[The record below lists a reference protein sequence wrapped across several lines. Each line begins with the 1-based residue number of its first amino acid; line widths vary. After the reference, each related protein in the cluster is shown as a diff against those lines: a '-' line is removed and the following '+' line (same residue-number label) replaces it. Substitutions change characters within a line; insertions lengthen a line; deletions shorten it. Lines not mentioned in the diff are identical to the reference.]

1 MDLIINKSA
10 LPLLVSALNDKYA
23 RHFLMIDTDN
33 KTIILA
39 TTNNSF
45 IYCCD
50 GIESIKDK
58 NLKCD
63 ECISVTT
70 LKNLIKAGNH
80 LIFSGGVVNC
90 KFSNKK
96 IASALNT
103 AICDTTINKIIN
115 KYNLKE
121 GESCLDSKLQKIM
134 SNNLKNGSNKQL
146 RSDNDHYVISAVL
159 NEYALITSIKYK

>member
-1 MDLIINKSA
+1 MDLIINKTA
-10 LPLLVSALNDKYA
+10 LPLLVRALNDKYA

-39 TTNNSF
+39 TANNSF
-45 IYCCD
+45 IYCCG

-63 ECISVTT
+63 ECISATA
-70 LKNLIKAGNH
+70 LKNLIKAGDQ
-80 LIFSGGVVNC
+80 LIFSGVVNC

-96 IASALNT
+96 IANSLNP
-103 AICDTTINKIIN
+103 AICDTTINKILN

-121 GESCLDSKLQKIM
+121 CESCCLDPKLQKIM
-134 SNNLKNGSNKQL
+134 SNNLKNGFNKQL

>member
-1 MDLIINKSA
+1 MDLIINKTA
-10 LPLLVSALNDKYA
+10 LPLLISALNDNYA
-23 RHFLMIDTDN
+23 RHFLMIDTSN
-33 KTIILA
+33 KIIILA

-58 NLKCD
+58 NLRCD
-63 ECISVTT
+63 ECISVNA
-70 LKNLIKAGNH
+70 LKNLIKTGDP
-80 LIFSGGVVNC
+80 LIFSGEVNC

-96 IASALNT
+96 IANSLNT
-103 AICDTTINKIIN
+103 AICDTTINKILN

-121 GESCLDSKLQKIM
+121 CESCLDLKLQKIM

-146 RSDNDHYVISAVL
+146 RSDNDHYVINAVL
-159 NEYALITSIKYK
+159 NKYALISSIKYK

>member
-1 MDLIINKSA
+1 MDLIINKTA
-10 LPLLVSALNDKYA
+10 LPLLVSTLNDKYA

-63 ECISVTT
+63 ECISVTA
-70 LKNLIKAGNH
+70 LKNLIKAGDH
-80 LIFSGGVVNC
+80 LIFSDGVVNC

-103 AICDTTINKIIN
+103 AVCDTTINKILN

-121 GESCLDSKLQKIM
+121 CESCLDFKLQKIM

-146 RSDNDHYVISAVL
+146 RSDNDHYVINAVL
-159 NEYALITSIKYK
+159 NEYALITSVKYI

>member
-1 MDLIINKSA
+1 MDLIINKTA
-10 LPLLVSALNDKYA
+10 LPLLVSALNDKCA
-23 RHFLMIDTDN
+23 RHFLMIDTEA

-39 TTNNSF
+39 TANNSF
-45 IYCCD
+45 IYCCN
-50 GIESIKDK
+50 GIESIMNK

-63 ECISVTT
+63 ECISVTA
-70 LKNLIKAGNH
+70 LKNLIKAGDQ
-80 LIFSGGVVNC
+80 LIFNGEVNC

-96 IASALNT
+96 IANALNP
-103 AICDTTINKIIN
+103 AICDTTINKILN

-121 GESCLDSKLQKIM
+121 CESCLDPKLQKIM

>member
-1 MDLIINKSA
+1 MDLIINKTA
-10 LPLLVSALNDKYA
+10 LPLLVSTLNDKYA

-70 LKNLIKAGNH
+70 LKNLIKTGDP
-80 LIFSGGVVNC
+80 LIFNGVVNC

-96 IASALNT
+96 IANSLNP
-103 AICDTTINKIIN
+103 AICDTTINKILN

-121 GESCLDSKLQKIM
+121 CESCLDLKLQKIM

-159 NEYALITSIKYK
+159 NEYALITSVEYK